1 MRREGGP
8 DECVRGYGI
17 GPVGFGPR
25 DPADSWMAKKRLDA
39 EFFRK
44 RRLLA
49 MNQSTANRWLRIGPC
64 QRNIKFK
71 GTLLTS

>member
-1 MRREGGP
+1 
-8 DECVRGYGI
+8 
-17 GPVGFGPR
+17 
-25 DPADSWMAKKRLDA
+25 MAKKRLDA